1 MLLKETEQSEDLVM
15 GERVR
20 GELTKGEVKLV
31 RLDVTAI
38 AFFCFVFGP
47 CAAWSCSFF
56 FLSWR
61 LPKICLPLYLG
72 FLGVFLFY
80 LLFGLLPICCR
91 SSRDVSTKTY
101 DQNSI

>member
-38 AFFCFVFGP
+38 AFFASCLVLVQLGVAAFSFLVGVSLKFACLSIWVFLE
-47 CAAWSCSFF
+47 FF
-56 FLSWR
+56 YST
-61 LPKICLPLYLG
+61 CCLG
-72 FLGVFLFY
+72 FCLFVA
-80 LLFGLLPICCR
+80 GLH
-91 SSRDVSTKTY
+91 VM
-101 DQNSI
+101 